1 MPRGATPIA
10 FGNFREAYMLINRRA
25 LTILPDPYSAGFCIL
40 YKLFA
45 RFGGGIICPNALRLL
60 RVK

>member
-1 MPRGATPIA
+1 
-10 FGNFREAYMLINRRA
+10 MLINRRA